1 MSHKREKSCHESEVS
16 YVKRIMDLGYVTGQ
30 TRNLS
35 LDVIRWN
42 VMIIYNYVFYVKH
55 ACTVLEFIL
64 LVLSARDIL
73 FRWLFIFIVFL
84 EYL

>member
-1 MSHKREKSCHESEVS
+1 MLHKREKSCHESEVS

-42 VMIIYNYVFYVKH
+42 VMIIYTYVFYVKH

-73 FRWLFIFIVFL
+73 FSWLFIFIVFL

>member
-16 YVKRIMDLGYVTGQ
+16 YVKTIMDLGHITGQ

-42 VMIIYNYVFYVKH
+42 VMITYVFCVKH
-55 ACTVLEFIL
+55 ACT
-64 LVLSARDIL
+64 
-73 FRWLFIFIVFL
+73 
-84 EYL
+84 

>member
-1 MSHKREKSCHESEVS
+1 MSQ
-16 YVKRIMDLGYVTGQ
+16 LGQ

-42 VMIIYNYVFYVKH
+42 VMIIYTYVFYVKH

>member
-16 YVKRIMDLGYVTGQ
+16 YVKRTMDLGYVTGQ

-42 VMIIYNYVFYVKH
+42 VMIIYTYVFYVKH

-64 LVLSARDIL
+64 RVLSARDIL

>member
-1 MSHKREKSCHESEVS
+1 MSQ
-16 YVKRIMDLGYVTGQ
+16 LGQ

-42 VMIIYNYVFYVKH
+42 VMIIYTYVFYVKH

-73 FRWLFIFIVFL
+73 FKWLFIFIVFL

>member
-16 YVKRIMDLGYVTGQ
+16 YVKRIMDPAYVTGQ

-42 VMIIYNYVFYVKH
+42 VMIIYTYVFYVKH

>member
-16 YVKRIMDLGYVTGQ
+16 YVKRIMDLGHITGQ

-42 VMIIYNYVFYVKH
+42 VMIIYTYVFYVKH

-73 FRWLFIFIVFL
+73 FSWLFIFIVFL